1 MKETY
6 TSAEMEIIHFEAE
19 DIITTSAYY
28 NENCLNELPPF

>member
-19 DIITTSAYY
+19 DIITTS
-28 NENCLNELPPF
+28 NVCINELPVH